1 MVSPQKSIRA
11 SQTCRIRSTTINLQR
26 STDWNI
32 FGRIDVVATA
42 QAKILPNDRTKTI
55 YPFET
60 AIVKAIHE
68 ADGQS
73 LC

>member
-1 MVSPQKSIRA
+1 MVSPQKYIRA
-11 SQTCRIRSTTINLQR
+11 SQTCRIRSAKINLQR
-26 STDWNI
+26 STDWYI
-32 FGRIDVVATA
+32 FGQIDVVA
-42 QAKILPNDRTKTI
+42 QAKIVPNDRTKTT

-73 LC
+73 